1 MSSSLFIKFNNA
13 FVTPEPELQSINV
26 WYSWPEIFGYFELCY
41 FASFV
46 IQSKSI
52 IFYADLLYISLYLTI
67 NISNIFPLLQ
77 WNFDGCRLLQLI
89 YRSFGQFYIFWYCFL
104 WNSKKN
110 KKSEMKQINN
120 NGTFFCPSACLN
132 SSISLLHTHEN

>member
-1 MSSSLFIKFNNA
+1 MHINKFYQCLVHYLSNLTMHLLLLF
-13 FVTPEPELQSINV
+13 
-26 WYSWPEIFGYFELCY
+26 
-41 FASFV
+41 

-110 KKSEMKQINN
+110 KKSEMKQISN